1 MGIGGEMIFINFVFF
16 ISNILVIIFGY
27 LIIKSNIEK
36 KYVNKAIID
45 NIKKEINALIVQ
57 LNETTNDNITLIE
70 ERVKRLDRF
79 LKIVDKRIGGLDN
92 KIPDSWKDYDKPRQ
106 NVDNFLY
113 SPQKVV
119 KQTEKMAEIISSKE
133 EKALAEETAT
143 NDALKNLTTSERVAY
158 LFDNGWSTDA
168 IKKKLGLS
176 TGEMELLLNIQNLNN
191 N

>member
-1 MGIGGEMIFINFVFF
+1 MIFINFVFF

-92 KIPDSWKDYDKPRQ
+92 KIPDSWKDYDQPRQ

-143 NDALKNLTTSERVAY
+143 NDALKNLTTSERAAY

>member
-1 MGIGGEMIFINFVFF
+1 MIFINFVFF

-79 LKIVDKRIGGLDN
+79 LKIVDKRIAGLDG
-92 KIPDSWKDYDKPRQ
+92 KIPDSWKDYDQPKQ

-113 SPQKVV
+113 SPQKLV

-133 EKALAEETAT
+133 EKALAAETAT
-143 NDALKNLTTSERVAY
+143 NDALKNLSTPERVAY
-158 LFDNGWSTDA
+158 LFDNGWSADA
-168 IKKKLGLS
+168 IKKKLELS
-176 TGEMELLLNIQNLNN
+176 TGEMELFMNIQDLNN